1 MRAIERR
8 LRQIERLTHVP
19 GPADPGNV
27 ALERTAAALLDA
39 VGGLDPI
46 ESLAALL
53 GRIEAGCVTDAD
65 TSMMESLPRCSMAP
79 AEIIRRMVEVQDK
92 F

>member
-19 GPADPGNV
+19 SPADPEHE
-27 ALERTAAALLDA
+27 ALGRTIEALLDA
-39 VGGLDPI
+39 VGGLDPV
-46 ESLAALL
+46 ESLKALL
-53 GRIEAGCVTDAD
+53 GRVEAGCVTDAD